1 MLVQGVLVTQSVRE
15 GTGDKGPWRVAIANV
30 LDKTLNDLVE
40 CQAFLK
46 DGEHSPFAELKDGTQ
61 VSFPIRRCTVY
72 KFRVQADV
80 AR

>member
-1 MLVQGVLVTQSVRE
+1 MLVQGVAVNQSVRE
-15 GTGDKGPWRVAIANV
+15 GVGDKGPWRLAVVNV

-40 CQAFLK
+40 CQAFLRDGEASPFVEIK
-46 DGEHSPFAELKDGTQ
+46 DGSQ
-61 VSFPIRRCTVY
+61 VSLPIRRCTVY